1 MFKRKIDE
9 KLEKIVDSI
18 ISKQEDEITLDDY
31 TILRDVRS
39 MESESDTRERMERLA
54 SMAVSGFSSA
64 N

>member
-39 MESESDTRERMERLA
+39 MESESDARERMERLA